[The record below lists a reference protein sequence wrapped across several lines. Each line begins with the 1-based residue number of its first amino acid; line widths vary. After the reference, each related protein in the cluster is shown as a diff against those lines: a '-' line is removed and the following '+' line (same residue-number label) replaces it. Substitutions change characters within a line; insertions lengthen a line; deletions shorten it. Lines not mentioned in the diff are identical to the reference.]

1 MRVARNI
8 ALFGAVGLVLSL
20 IVAGLASVAPSIFG
34 WLTVPFWLMPAL
46 ANVGA
51 HDPPVLPLFL
61 LSAASVTA
69 SWLSSSS
76 DLRVCATGNDKRF

>member
-51 HDPPVLPLFL
+51 HDLPVLPLFL
-61 LSAASVTA
+61 LSGGICYSLVAFMVFRLAR
-69 SWLSSSS
+69 
-76 DLRVCATGNDKRF
+76 LRHRQR